1 MEGKKVL
8 KFKKKKNIRKSFAR
22 LLYYI
27 EQLESGKDKSAILKE
42 LDFSNDEW
50 QTLTKSLLLFSN
62 SKDNDWHISS
72 LIEMKLPIEIAEI
85 ISDKSENKF
94 TF

>member
-1 MEGKKVL
+1 VGNS
-8 KFKKKKNIRKSFAR
+8 FNIRKSLAR

-27 EQLESGKDKSAILKE
+27 EQLESGKDKSAILKD

-50 QTLTKSLLLFSN
+50 QTLTKELLLFSN
-62 SKDNDWHISS
+62 SKNNDWHISS
-72 LIEMKLPIEIAEI
+72 LIEMKLPIELAEI
-85 ISDKSENKF
+85 ISDKSKNKF

>member
-1 MEGKKVL
+1 MGNS
-8 KFKKKKNIRKSFAR
+8 FNIRKSFAR

-27 EQLESGKDKSAILKE
+27 EQLESGKDKSAILKD

-50 QTLTKSLLLFSN
+50 QTLTKELLLFSN
-62 SKDNDWHISS
+62 SKNNDWHISS
-72 LIEMKLPIEIAEI
+72 LIEMKLPIELAEI
-85 ISDKSENKF
+85 ISDKSKNKF

>member
-1 MEGKKVL
+1 MGNS
-8 KFKKKKNIRKSFAR
+8 FNIRKSFAR

-62 SKDNDWHISS
+62 SKDKEWYILTPDDN
-72 LIEMKLPIEIAEI
+72 LYYIEDFEIKADSNKKIMKL
-85 ISDKSENKF
+85 
-94 TF
+94 